1 MATPSSLPHVIHEL
15 FVKYKNKAI
24 DAKESMELCSWIIG
38 MEKVPGFNYK
48 QLSMDG
54 FDFNIRDYNRLTKA
68 VERAKKKMT
77 VSASTELKIHEA
89 AGFAT
94 FIENLWNEAKNIGQ
108 DTVVRWRSRAIEY
121 GYFDENKQA
130 VRMRDFIEDA
140 CNFYVEKRDLLETVE
155 EQIRDL
161 EATCAMFA
169 EMSKPQ
175 VLRIVALRSYMEFV
189 NIITQLAAIG
199 IQVPQSIIDEVRITT
214 DQVIRSTGLPVNVG
228 GVTRGT

>member
-1 MATPSSLPHVIHEL
+1 MATPSSLPPEIHDL
-15 FVKYKNKAI
+15 FIKYKAKKIA
-24 DAKESMELCSWIIG
+24 AKEVMELCSWIIG

-48 QLSMDG
+48 QLVMDG
-54 FDFNIRDYNRLTKA
+54 FDFNIREYNRLTKA

-77 VSASTELKIHEA
+77 VSARTELKTHEA
-89 AGFAT
+89 AAFAT

-108 DTVVRWRSRAIEY
+108 DTVMRWRSRAIEY

-130 VRMRDFIEDA
+130 VRMRDFLEDA

-169 EMSKPQ
+169 ELSKPQ
-175 VLRIVALRSYMEFV
+175 VLRIVALRSYMEFINV
-189 NIITQLAAIG
+189 VTQLAAIG
-199 IQVPQSIIDEVRITT
+199 VPVPQSIIDEVRITT
-214 DQVIRSTGLPVNVG
+214 DNVIRSAGLPVNMG
-228 GVTRGT
+228 GVPRGT

>member
-1 MATPSSLPHVIHEL
+1 MATPSGIPHVIHEL

-24 DAKESMELCSWIIG
+24 DDKERMELCSWIIG

-54 FDFNIRDYNRLTKA
+54 FDFTTRDYNRLTKA

-77 VSASTELKIHEA
+77 VSAETELKIHEA

-94 FIENLWNEAKNIGQ
+94 FLEDLWNEARNIGQ
-108 DTVVRWRSRAIEY
+108 DTVMRWYSRAIEY
-121 GYFDENKQA
+121 GYFDENKQT

-140 CNFYVEKRDLLETVE
+140 CNFYVDQKDHLETVDE
-155 EQIRDL
+155 EIRDL

-189 NIITQLAAIG
+189 NIITQLAAMG
-199 IQVPQSIIDEVRITT
+199 IRVPQSIIDEVRMTT
-214 DQVIRSTGLPVNVG
+214 DQVIRNAGLPVK
-228 GVTRGT
+228 T